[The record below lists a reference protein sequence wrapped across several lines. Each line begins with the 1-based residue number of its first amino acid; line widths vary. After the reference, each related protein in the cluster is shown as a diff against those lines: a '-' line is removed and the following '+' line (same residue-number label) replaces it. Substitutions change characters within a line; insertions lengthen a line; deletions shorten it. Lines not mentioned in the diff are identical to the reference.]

1 MPLDKITVDSISANA
16 VTNVGIANG
25 TIVSVDLADQ
35 SVTSPKLGDQ
45 SVISSKL
52 ASNLN
57 ISLTRVLEEANINS
71 IAVGGNVNIDVVNS
85 TVYFFDANTTA
96 NVTFNLRGDTSQTFD
111 SVTTIGETTSVA
123 IAVKHGD
130 IRHEANLSI
139 DDVVQTIYYAG
150 MIVIPSFDENNIINY
165 YVGRSYYDNA
175 TIRHKNPPVSKDV
188 IGFENQ
194 INWKE
199 PIIIVEGAFDAIA
212 TKRNA
217 IPLFG
222 KSIHPKLKSKIIQYT
237 KKLYIALDRDAFLD
251 SITYIEYFM
260 NHGIEVYLVNLPSK
274 DPSETGYNSMID
286 CIVGA
291 ELVSFFKLMV
301 LKLNA

>member
-45 SVISSKL
+45 SVVSSKL

-71 IAVGGNVNIDVVNS
+71 IAIGGNVNVDVVNS
-85 TVYFFDANTTA
+85 TVYFFNANTTA
-96 NVTFNLRGDTSQTFD
+96 NVTFNIRGNSSLTFD
-111 SVTTIGETTSVA
+111 SVTTIGETTSLA

-150 MIVIPSFDENNIINY
+150 NTRPANVAITNAEINLF
-165 YVGRSYYDNA
+165 SYSIFKTCSNL
-175 TIRHKNPPVSKDV
+175 RHAS
-188 IGFENQ
+188 
-194 INWKE
+194 WRRW
-199 PIIIVEGAFDAIA
+199 DAIQLEPA
-212 TKRNA
+212 T
-217 IPLFG
+217 
-222 KSIHPKLKSKIIQYT
+222 LKPW
-237 KKLYIALDRDAFLD
+237 AR
-251 SITYIEYFM
+251 
-260 NHGIEVYLVNLPSK
+260 
-274 DPSETGYNSMID
+274 
-286 CIVGA
+286 
-291 ELVSFFKLMV
+291 
-301 LKLNA
+301 